1 MGFVASDHM
10 PGGARKCRTLRPRCR
25 GRKRSLRPGLR
36 WRGFRPA
43 RGWSHSAAATAAV
56 FPSWVPLNNA
66 ILLTAHDGDAAAA
79 ATELT
84 SVYADAGVD
93 GWALWVPSAATDLDA
108 PDDAY
113 QVGGLRRDT
122 TTLVMQAHLP
132 RGLQLHDG
140 VIRASIAAATR
151 AGDEPVPST
160 DLGEPEMEPGL
171 AAWVMAHDEVAVA
184 GAWSFLHERDC
195 GIYAV
200 GTVPGWRRR
209 GLARSLLEHVLAD
222 AHRRGAR
229 TATLQSTR
237 IAQQLYQSLCFEPA
251 GRYEEWASG

>member
-1 MGFVASDHM
+1 M
-10 PGGARKCRTLRPRCR
+10 
-25 GRKRSLRPGLR
+25 RPGLR

-160 DLGEPEMEPGL
+160 DLGSRKWNR
-171 AAWVMAHDEVAVA
+171 A
-184 GAWSFLHERDC
+184 
-195 GIYAV
+195 
-200 GTVPGWRRR
+200 WRR
-209 GLARSLLEHVLAD
+209 G
-222 AHRRGAR
+222 
-229 TATLQSTR
+229 
-237 IAQQLYQSLCFEPA
+237 
-251 GRYEEWASG
+251 